1 VKLDRVLVPLDG
13 SPLAE
18 RALRTAL
25 ALLRERPS
33 ATVILMRAAQGATPG
48 PWTDPT
54 PVVLVPANARHLPG
68 ASAPAIVPHRE
79 TSRV

>member
-33 ATVILMRAAQGATPG
+33 ATLVLAQ
-48 PWTDPT
+48 
-54 PVVLVPANARHLPG
+54 PVVAHDGEAV
-68 ASAPAIVPHRE
+68 
-79 TSRV
+79 RV